1 MTTGKQQSFINTIS
15 ADATRANIAFTWLL
29 LLRWGELVCQALLVL
44 AVYLFFET
52 KPPLPILLAII
63 TFEGTSN
70 IVFHYLF
77 QKRNRAVPGWL
88 FTLVMF
94 SDIALLTVL
103 LHYTGGPMNPFTFLF
118 LLHICLGAILMR
130 PGWAWSLTGFTVL
143 CYAGLFF
150 LQGHLGGGAAG
161 AARHTI
167 LPGVEPASDGVN
179 LHLQGMWL
187 AFSITAFFVVF
198 LFNKIQNDLEDYQ
211 QTVADLERE
220 KNRNEKL
227 AALATLAAGA
237 AHEFSTPMATIAVA
251 AGEMLDTLRLNA
263 SDPELISDAELIRG
277 QVDRCRDILYRMTA
291 DAGEHL
297 AEPLRTFTI
306 AELMPEIVSLF
317 PEKTQERIL
326 VACKAG
332 ELTVSMPFRTVKRV
346 IRCLIKNGL
355 ESSEAD
361 IPVQVRCDLDEH
373 FLYFEIEDHGEG
385 MDEEVFSRA
394 VEPFFTTKEPGKGLG
409 LGLYLAES
417 AAKRFGG
424 SLQLFSGP
432 GKGTKTVISFA
443 LDRIYKK

>member
-1 MTTGKQQSFINTIS
+1 MTTGKQQGFINTIS
-15 ADATRANIAFTWLL
+15 IDATRANIAFTWLL

-44 AVYLFFET
+44 AVYIFFQT
-52 KPPLPILLAII
+52 KPPLPILIAII
-63 TFEGTSN
+63 VFEGTSN
-70 IVFHYLF
+70 IAFYYLF
-77 QKRNRAVPGWL
+77 QKRNKAVPGWL
-88 FTLVMF
+88 FALVMF
-94 SDIALLTVL
+94 SDIVLLTVL

-130 PGWAWSLTGFTVL
+130 PGWAWGLTGFTVL
-143 CYAGLFF
+143 CYAALFF
-150 LQGHLGGGAAG
+150 LQNHLGGTAG
-161 AARHTI
+161 ASRHTI

-198 LFNKIQNDLEDYQ
+198 LFNKIQKDLEDYQ
-211 QTVADLERE
+211 QTITDLERE

-251 AGEMLDTLRLNA
+251 AGEMLDTLRLDA

-297 AEPLRTFTI
+297 AEPLKTFTV

-317 PEKTQERIL
+317 PEKTRKRIL
-326 VACKAG
+326 FACKAG

-346 IRCLIKNGL
+346 IRCLIKNSL
-355 ESSEAD
+355 ESSEED
-361 IPVQVRCDLDEH
+361 KTVQVRCDRDQH
-373 FLYFEIEDHGEG
+373 FLYFEIEDQGEG
-385 MDEEVFSRA
+385 MNEDILARA

-409 LGLYLAES
+409 LGLFLAES

-424 SLQLFSGP
+424 SLQLFSRP
-432 GKGTKTVISFA
+432 GKGTKTIISFA
-443 LDRIYKK
+443 LNRIHRN

>member
-1 MTTGKQQSFINTIS
+1 MSTGKQQSFINTIS
-15 ADATRANIAFTWLL
+15 TDAIRANIAFNWLL
-29 LLRWGELVCQALLVL
+29 LLRWGELVCQTLLVIV
-44 AVYLFFET
+44 VYLVFQT
-52 KPPLPILLAII
+52 KPPLPILIAII
-63 TFEGTSN
+63 TFEGISN
-70 IVFHYLF
+70 IAFHYLF

-88 FTLVMF
+88 FVLVMF
-94 SDIALLTVL
+94 SDIVLLTAL

-130 PGWAWSLTGFTVL
+130 PGWAWGLTGFTVL
-143 CYAGLFF
+143 CYAGLFP
-150 LQGHLGGGAAG
+150 LQNYLGGAAG
-161 AARHTI
+161 ASRHTI
-167 LPGVEPASDGVN
+167 LPGVGPAGDGVN
-179 LHLQGMWL
+179 LHLRGMWL

-198 LFNKIQNDLEDYQ
+198 LFNKIQKDLEDYQ
-211 QTVADLERE
+211 QTVAELERE

-263 SDPELISDAELIRG
+263 SDPELISDAQLIRG

-297 AEPLRTFTI
+297 AEPLKTFTV

-317 PEKTQERIL
+317 PEKTQELIL
-326 VACKAG
+326 VACKAR

-361 IPVQVRCDLDEH
+361 IPVQVRCGRDEH
-373 FLYFEIEDHGEG
+373 FLYFEIEDQGEG
-385 MDEEVFSRA
+385 MDEDTLSRA
-394 VEPFFTTKEPGKGLG
+394 IEPFFTTKEPGKGLG

-417 AAKRFGG
+417 AARRFGG
-424 SLQLFSGP
+424 SLQLFSRP

-443 LDRIYKK
+443 LDQIHKN